1 MCQCCAEKA
10 GCQGI
15 FMFEQIVKRADKR
28 GTLQEVIYGELRL
41 ALMKRRFDPGQAMPV
56 HALAEAFGASTMPV
70 REALRQLVAENGL
83 SAQPNRTIQVPA
95 VTEARLRDLCT
106 ARLALEG
113 LATRMACERIS
124 AAALRHL
131 RWLIAEHEQAT
142 EHDGIYTSLEK
153 NQEFHFLIY
162 AESGSSVLPP
172 LIESLW
178 LQFGPYM
185 RLISRHIETDV
196 SIEF

>member
-41 ALMKRRFDPGQAMPV
+41 ALMKGRFDPGQAMTV
-56 HALAEAFGASTMPV
+56 HALAEAFGESTMPV

-83 SAQPNRTIQVPA
+83 SAQPNSTIQVPA

-113 LATRMACERIS
+113 LATPIAFQHHTPTEPSRCRQSPKPACAIC
-124 AAALRHL
+124 ALRVWPS
-131 RWLIAEHEQAT
+131 RAWPPAWLANASARPHC
-142 EHDGIYTSLEK
+142 GI
-153 NQEFHFLIY
+153 
-162 AESGSSVLPP
+162 SG
-172 LIESLW
+172 
-178 LQFGPYM
+178 G
-185 RLISRHIETDV
+185 
-196 SIEF
+196 